1 MSEPQQQQSPIFNS
15 FADWCLHKD
24 SLSDAARHTVE
35 MLLEEADTWDCYEA
49 DLILSYCTELDLRSN
64 EITDLNPLSGL
75 TNLTQLNLHNNQ
87 ITDLS
92 PLSGLTN
99 LTQLELPYNK
109 IIDLSPL
116 SGLTNL
122 TQLNLY
128 YNKITDLSPLSGLT
142 NLTQLDLGSNQ
153 INDLS
158 PLSGLTN
165 LTQLDLH
172 NNSITDLSPLTGLT
186 NLTQLNLYYNKI
198 TDLSPLSGLTNLT
211 QLDLGSNQITDLSP
225 LSGLTNLTQLDLN
238 SNQITDLSPLS
249 GLINLTQLHLNSN
262 QITDL
267 SPLSGLINLTQLHL
281 YNNQIT
287 ELSPLS
293 GLTNLTHLKLGGNQ
307 ITKLSPLSRLTNLT
321 HLSLSSNQISDLS
334 GLSELTN
341 LTKLNLR
348 VNPIL
353 NLTLL
358 RSLQQKWRTLSTKP
372 IDVQKAKKAI
382 KSAYARIGKEEPEV
396 LFYRSPQA
404 GCTQLFNLLKLD
416 NTPEEQRF
424 GKLKSLLVWGESLSK
439 QLQWF
444 LEGLPCQALW
454 NHIRNEIA
462 PEQIELELTAG
473 DEEGWWELDEL
484 INHSLELIGADSS
497 SFDAD
502 DFYPVTP
509 TDLFKQIYAT
519 EFYVSS
525 LDVTLDQKTREA
537 FDCLNQLFEH
547 CGLIFPFEKV
557 CVVCDRPTKLSLDSQ
572 DRLHAEGE
580 PAIQFADGWHTG
592 YYYHGVKLPEKYGKL
607 HPHQWQA
614 QWLLEEDN
622 AELRRVLI
630 QGIGYA
636 RICQELQATELD
648 SWQEYTLLKLD
659 ADIDGFEPDDF
670 DDDAPQKEPIHLL
683 KITCPSTSFIHAM
696 RVPPDI
702 TSARAAIRWIN
713 WDIDPEEFSV
723 QT

>member
-1 MSEPQQQQSPIFNS
+1 MSEPQPNQTPNFNS

-24 SLSDAARHTVE
+24 SLSEAARNTVDV
-35 MLLEEADTWDCYEA
+35 LLEEAGTSDCNEA
-49 DLILSYCTELDLRSN
+49 ALILLYCTELDLSSN
-64 EITDLNPLSGL
+64 EITDLNLLSGL
-75 TNLTQLNLHNNQ
+75 TNLTQLDLNYNEITDLSGLSRLINLTQLNLYNNQITDLSGLSRLTNLTQLHLGGNQITDLSPLSELTNLTQLDLGSNQ

-92 PLSGLTN
+92 PLSGLIN
-99 LTQLELPYNK
+99 LTQLDLGSNQ
-109 IIDLSPL
+109 ITDLSPL

-128 YNKITDLSPLSGLT
+128 YN
-142 NLTQLDLGSNQ
+142 Q
-153 INDLS
+153 
-158 PLSGLTN
+158 
-165 LTQLDLH
+165 
-172 NNSITDLSPLTGLT
+172 
-186 NLTQLNLYYNKI
+186 I

-225 LSGLTNLTQLDLN
+225 LSGL
-238 SNQITDLSPLS
+238 
-249 GLINLTQLHLNSN
+249 INLTQLNLYYNK
-262 QITDL
+262 ITD
-267 SPLSGLINLTQLHL
+267 
-281 YNNQIT
+281 
-287 ELSPLS
+287 
-293 GLTNLTHLKLGGNQ
+293 
-307 ITKLSPLSRLTNLT
+307 LSPLSRLTNLT
-321 HLSLSSNQISDLS
+321 QLSLYN
-334 GLSELTN
+334 
-341 LTKLNLR
+341 
-348 VNPIL
+348 NPIF
-353 NLTLL
+353 NLSLL
-358 RSLQQKWRTLSTKP
+358 PSLLGKRRALFTKP
-372 IDVQKAKKAI
+372 IDFQEAKNAI
-382 KSAYARIGKEEPEV
+382 KSAYATIGKEEPEV
-396 LFYRSPQA
+396 LFYRSPHA

-416 NTPEEQRF
+416 NTPEEQTF
-424 GKLKSLLVWGESLSK
+424 GKQKSLIVWGETLSESL
-439 QLQWF
+439 QRI
-444 LEGLPCQALW
+444 LEALSCQALW
-454 NHIRNEIA
+454 KCIRSEIA
-462 PEQIELELTAG
+462 PEQTAG
-473 DEEGWWELDEL
+473 DKEAWWELAEL
-484 INHSLELIGADSS
+484 IDNSPELIGAD
-497 SFDAD
+497 FRYFFIYDIE
-502 DFYPVTP
+502 PLTP
-509 TDLFKQIYAT
+509 TEIFKQIYAT

-525 LDVTLDQKTREA
+525 LGVTLDQKTQEA

-557 CVVCDRPTKLSLDSQ
+557 CVVCDRPTKISLDSQ
-572 DRLHAEGE
+572 NLLHAEGE

-670 DDDAPQKEPIHLL
+670 DDDDDAPQKEPIHLL
-683 KITCPSTSFIHAM
+683 KMTCPSTSFIHAM

>member
-1 MSEPQQQQSPIFNS
+1 MSEPQQIKTTTFNS
-15 FADWCLHKD
+15 FADWCLHKE
-24 SLSDAARHTVE
+24 SLSEAARHTVE
-35 MLLEEADTWDCYEA
+35 VLLHKAGTWDCYEA
-49 DLILSYCTELDLRSN
+49 DRILSYYPELDISR
-64 EITDLNPLSGL
+64 
-75 TNLTQLNLHNNQ
+75 NQ
-87 ITDLS
+87 ISDLS
-92 PLSGLTN
+92 P
-99 LTQLELPYNK
+99 
-109 IIDLSPL
+109 I
-116 SGLTNL
+116 
-122 TQLNLY
+122 
-128 YNKITDLSPLSGLT
+128 
-142 NLTQLDLGSNQ
+142 
-153 INDLS
+153 
-158 PLSGLTN
+158 
-165 LTQLDLH
+165 
-172 NNSITDLSPLTGLT
+172 
-186 NLTQLNLYYNKI
+186 
-198 TDLSPLSGLTNLT
+198 
-211 QLDLGSNQITDLSP
+211 
-225 LSGLTNLTQLDLN
+225 
-238 SNQITDLSPLS
+238 S
-249 GLINLTQLHLNSN
+249 GLINLTQLS
-262 QITDL
+262 
-267 SPLSGLINLTQLHL
+267 LSGNK
-281 YNNQIT
+281 IT

-293 GLTNLTHLKLGGNQ
+293 GLTNLTQLHLYNNQISDLSALSGLINLTHLYLGSNQ
-307 ITKLSPLSRLTNLT
+307 ITDLSALSGLTNLTQLYLGSNQITDLSSLSGLINLTQLYLLHNHQITDLSSLSGLTNLTQLYLHNNQIPHLSSLSGLTNLT
-321 HLSLSSNQISDLS
+321 HLFLGNNQITDLSALS
-334 GLSELTN
+334 GLINLTHLYLDNNQITDLSALSGLINLTQLYLHNNQITDLSALSGLTN
-341 LTKLNLR
+341 LTHLFLGNNQITDLSALSGLTNLIRLNLGG
-348 VNPIL
+348 NPIL

-372 IDVQKAKKAI
+372 SDFQKAKKAI
-382 KSAYARIGKEEPEV
+382 KFAYATIGKEAPEV
-396 LFYRSPQA
+396 LFLPSPHA

-444 LEGLPCQALW
+444 LEGLSFQALW
-454 NHIRNEIA
+454 KCIRSEIA
-462 PEQIELELTAG
+462 PEQTAG
-473 DEEGWWELDEL
+473 DKEAWRELYEL
-484 INHSLELIGADSS
+484 INNSPELIGADSS
-497 SFDAD
+497 SFNAD
-502 DFYPVTP
+502 DVYPVTP
-509 TDLFKQIYAT
+509 TELFKQIYAT

-525 LDVTLDQKTREA
+525 LGVTLDQKTQEA

-557 CVVCDRPTKLSLDSQ
+557 CVVCDRPTKISLDNQ
-572 DRLHAEGE
+572 NRLHAEGE

-607 HPHQWQA
+607 HTHQWQA

-683 KITCPSTSFIHAM
+683 KMTCPSTNFIHAM

>member
-24 SLSDAARHTVE
+24 SLSEAARHTVE
-35 MLLEEADTWDCYEA
+35 VLLEEADTWDCYEA
-49 DLILSYCTELDLRSN
+49 DLILSYCTELDLSSN

-75 TNLTQLNLHNNQ
+75 TNLTQLYLHNNW

-92 PLSGLTN
+92 LLSGLTN
-99 LTQLELPYNK
+99 LTQLSLGEEIN
-109 IIDLSPL
+109 DLSPL
-116 SGLTNL
+116 SRLTNL

-128 YNKITDLSPLSGLT
+128 FNKITDLSPLSGLT

-158 PLSGLTN
+158 PL
-165 LTQLDLH
+165 
-172 NNSITDLSPLTGLT
+172 TGLT

-198 TDLSPLSGLTNLT
+198 TELSPLSGLTNLT
-211 QLDLGSNQITDLSP
+211 QLDLGSNKITELSP
-225 LSGLTNLTQLDLN
+225 LSGLTNLTQLHLN
-238 SNQITDLSPLS
+238 SNQITELSPLS

-262 QITDL
+262 QITEL
-267 SPLSGLINLTQLHL
+267 SPLSGLTNITHLHL

-293 GLTNLTHLKLGGNQ
+293 GLTNLTQLGLGGNQ
-307 ITKLSPLSRLTNLT
+307 ITELNP
-321 HLSLSSNQISDLS
+321 LS
-334 GLSELTN
+334 GLIN
-341 LTKLNLR
+341 LTQLYLR
-348 VNPIL
+348 GNPVF
-353 NLTLL
+353 NRSLL
-358 RSLQQKWRTLSTKP
+358 RSLQEKWRTFSTKP
-372 IDVQKAKKAI
+372 IDFQKAKKAI
-382 KSAYARIGKEEPEV
+382 KSVYARIGREEPEV

-424 GKLKSLLVWGESLSK
+424 EKLKSLLVWGESLSK

-509 TDLFKQIYAT
+509 TDLFTQVYAT

-525 LDVTLDQKTREA
+525 LGVTLDQKTREA

-557 CVVCDRPTKLSLDSQ
+557 CVVCDRPTKLLFDNQ

-614 QWLLEEDN
+614 QWILEEDN

-659 ADIDGFEPDDF
+659 ADIDGFELDDF

-683 KITCPSTSFIHAM
+683 KMTCPSTGFIHAM

-713 WDIDPEEFSV
+713 WDIDPEDFSV